1 MQTIFT
7 YIYCQ
12 FSGEWYRIGLA
23 DESQLF
29 AMFKNQL
36 KISKGLLEPDA
47 EGNVNLTMWT
57 MRCTILDR
65 MLIHIYIITPSRLNK
80 GKTYCD
86 GKIHLIKIFELC
98 ANNLYILKLTDHMDA
113 PSVFIHTRRQMF
125 LENSLTSAKV
135 SSHFLSQTSFLSCD
149 VIIHTQNCVKCEI

>member
-1 MQTIFT
+1 MTENYFSDTVFFFLSLNNSNYLGYITNTWYYRFLGAFSKMQTIFT

-65 MLIHIYIITPSRLNK
+65 MLIHIYIITPSRITK
-80 GKTYCD
+80 GKHIVM
-86 GKIHLIKIFELC
+86 GK
-98 ANNLYILKLTDHMDA
+98 YI
-113 PSVFIHTRRQMF
+113 
-125 LENSLTSAKV
+125 
-135 SSHFLSQTSFLSCD
+135 
-149 VIIHTQNCVKCEI
+149 